1 MFIEYNVNPYKRV
14 GDCVVRAIA
23 MVLGEPWEKVYWDVC
38 EKGAQLYDMPDSNEV
53 WSAYLF
59 EHGFKRYIIPNECP
73 HCYTVKDFCRDYPQ
87 GRFLLATGSHVIA
100 VIDGDYYDTWDSG
113 GEVPVYFF
121 VRREYE

>member
-23 MVLGEPWEKVYWDVC
+23 MVLGESWEKVYWDVC

-59 EHGFKRYIIPNECP
+59 EQGFKRYIIPNECP
-73 HCYTVKDFCRDYPQ
+73 NCYTVKDFCRDYPK
-87 GRFLLATGSHVIA
+87 GRYLLATGSHVIA

-113 GEVPVYFF
+113 DETPIYFF
-121 VRREYE
+121 TRRD